1 MLDHSKTVSPSRTYV
16 AMCFKTNFDG
26 VYFRSFTL
34 PEVLTTHTFSLTELV
49 GQTIPNNAL
58 NARSY
63 YMRELDLFSCI
74 ECVFPIEDYHQIK
87 EKE

>member
-1 MLDHSKTVSPSRTYV
+1 
-16 AMCFKTNFDG
+16 MCYNTNFDG

-34 PEVLTTHTFSLTELV
+34 PEVLTTHASSLAELV

-63 YMRELDLFSCI
+63 YMRVLDLFSCI